1 MLGPIL
7 SKDLW
12 QKISRNV
19 ESVDKYVKK
28 LKTVQLVQL
37 VIKAEMQEYISL
49 AEISNSLNEDAFAKA
64 IHLESISTS
73 QISRRFREM
82 TTEGADIIHK
92 SVVQTLGVELGFK
105 ALRQSLGRLYLI
117 DASTI
122 SLCLSQY
129 VILWA
134 DFRETK
140 GGVKL
145 HQRIRF
151 DGDPIPDEATITVAR
166 KSDKSQLE
174 FLSVEDED
182 ALNVFDRGYLEYKQ
196 FDRYCRESIRFVTRL
211 KNNAC
216 VEVLQELEVD
226 EESVVEEDLIVRLGK
241 GKNRMEYDLRLVITK
256 DTEGKAI
263 MILTNDFNMTAEE
276 IGDIYRYRWQIELF
290 FKWIKQHLTIKHL
303 FGKSKAA
310 VVNQLIIALITY
322 CLMMLVK
329 YRSAY
334 QGPLLNIQR
343 LLITCLY
350 EPFTSFVQKLHR
362 KGPPTK
368 GRQRQDSE
376 RVYKETLNQV
386 LSGEMDD
393 LIYSTEIFLTSK
405 PINVK
410 KMWVRTTP

>member
-1 MLGPIL
+1 MQDKNTTESTFFQLLGPIL
-7 SKDLW
+7 SQELW
-12 QKISRNV
+12 QKISNNV
-19 ESVDKYVKK
+19 AFIDKFAKK
-28 LKTVQLVQL
+28 LGTVQLVQL
-37 VIKAEMQEYISL
+37 VMNAEMQHYGSL
-49 AEISNSLNEDAFAKA
+49 AEISNSLNEDEFAKA

-82 TTEGADIIHK
+82 STDVAGIIHK
-92 SVVQTLGVELGFK
+92 SVVQTLGLKLGYN

-122 SLCLSQY
+122 SLCLTQY
-129 VILWA
+129 LWA
-134 DFRETK
+134 DFRKTK

-151 DGDPIPDEATITVAR
+151 DGDSIPDAATITVAR

-174 FLSVEDED
+174 SLIVEDED
-182 ALNVFDRGYLEYKQ
+182 ALNVFDRGYLDYKQ
-196 FDRYCRESIRFVTRL
+196 FDDYSGKGIRFVTRL

-216 VEVLQELEVD
+216 VEVLRELEVD
-226 EESVVEEDLIVRLGK
+226 EESVIEEDLIVRLGK
-241 GKNRMEYDLRLVITK
+241 GKNRMKHDLRLVITM
-256 DTEGKAI
+256 DTKGKAV
-263 MILTNDFNMTAEE
+263 MILTNDFNITAEE
-276 IGDIYRYRWQIELF
+276 IGTIYRYRWQIELF

-310 VVNQLIIALITY
+310 VVNQLFIALITY
-322 CLMMLVK
+322 CLMMLIK
-329 YRSAY
+329 YKAAY
-334 QGPLLNIQR
+334 QGPLLDIQR

-362 KGPPTK
+362 NGNLTK

-376 RVYKETLNQV
+376 RVYEETLNQV

-393 LIYSTEIFLTSK
+393 LFYSTEIL
-405 PINVK
+405 
-410 KMWVRTTP
+410 

>member
-1 MLGPIL
+1 MQDKNTTESTFFQLLEPIL
-7 SKDLW
+7 SRGLW
-12 QKISRNV
+12 QKISKKV

-37 VIKAEMQEYISL
+37 VMNAEMQQYTSL
-49 AEISNSLNEDAFAKA
+49 DEISNSLNEDAFAKA

-82 TTEGADIIHK
+82 STDVAGIIHK
-92 SVVQTLGVELGFK
+92 SVVQTLGLKQGYT

-122 SLCLSQY
+122 TLCLSQY
-129 VILWA
+129 LWA
-134 DFRETK
+134 DFRKTK

-151 DGDPIPDEATITVAR
+151 DGDPIPDAATITVAR
-166 KSDKSQLE
+166 KSDKSELDS
-174 FLSVEDED
+174 LIVEDED
-182 ALNVFDRGYLEYKQ
+182 ALNVFDRGYLHYKQ
-196 FDRYCRESIRFVTRL
+196 FDYYSGNGIRFVTRL

-216 VEVLQELEVD
+216 VEVLRELEVD
-226 EESVVEEDLIVRLGK
+226 EESVIEEDLIVRLGK
-241 GKNRMEYDLRLVITK
+241 GQNRMEHDLRLVITM
-256 DTEGKAI
+256 DTAGKSV
-263 MILTNDFNMTAEE
+263 MILTNDFNITAEE
-276 IGDIYRYRWQIELF
+276 IGVIYRYRWQIELF

-310 VVNQLIIALITY
+310 VVNQLFIALITY
-322 CLMMLVK
+322 CMMMLIK
-329 YRSAY
+329 YKAAY
-334 QGPLLNIQR
+334 QGPLLDIQR

-362 KGPPTK
+362 SGNPTK
-368 GRQRQDSE
+368 GRQRHDSE
-376 RVYKETLNQV
+376 RVYEETLKHV

-393 LIYSTEIFLTSK
+393 LIYSTEIL
-405 PINVK
+405 
-410 KMWVRTTP
+410 

>member
-1 MLGPIL
+1 MQDKNTTESTFFQLLGPIL
-7 SKDLW
+7 SQELW
-12 QKISRNV
+12 QKISNNV
-19 ESVDKYVKK
+19 AFIDKYAKK
-28 LKTVQLVQL
+28 LGTVQLVQL
-37 VIKAEMQEYISL
+37 VMNAEMQHYGSL
-49 AEISNSLNEDAFAKA
+49 AEISNSLNEDEFAKA

-82 TTEGADIIHK
+82 STDVAGIIHK
-92 SVVQTLGVELGFK
+92 SVVQTLGLKLGYN

-122 SLCLSQY
+122 SLCLTQY
-129 VILWA
+129 LWA
-134 DFRETK
+134 DFRKTK

-151 DGDPIPDEATITVAR
+151 DGDSIPDAATITVAR

-174 FLSVEDED
+174 SLIVEDED
-182 ALNVFDRGYLEYKQ
+182 ALNVFDRGYLDYKQ
-196 FDRYCRESIRFVTRL
+196 FDDYSGKGIRFVTRL

-216 VEVLQELEVD
+216 VEVLRELEVD
-226 EESVVEEDLIVRLGK
+226 EESVIEEDLIVRLGK
-241 GKNRMEYDLRLVITK
+241 GKNRMKHDLRLVITM
-256 DTEGKAI
+256 DTKGKAV
-263 MILTNDFNMTAEE
+263 MILTNDFNITAEE
-276 IGDIYRYRWQIELF
+276 IGTIYRYRWQIELF

-310 VVNQLIIALITY
+310 VVNQLFIALITY
-322 CLMMLVK
+322 CLMMLIK
-329 YRSAY
+329 YKAAY
-334 QGPLLNIQR
+334 QGPLLDIQR

-362 KGPPTK
+362 NGNLTK

-376 RVYKETLNQV
+376 RVYEETLNQV

-393 LIYSTEIFLTSK
+393 LFYSTEIL
-405 PINVK
+405 
-410 KMWVRTTP
+410 

>member
-1 MLGPIL
+1 MQDKNTTKSTLFQLLGPIL
-7 SKDLW
+7 SQDLW
-12 QKISRNV
+12 RKISRKV

-37 VIKAEMQEYISL
+37 VINAEMQEYTSL
-49 AEISNSLNEDAFAKA
+49 DEISNSLNKDAFSKA
-64 IHLESISTS
+64 IHLDSISTS

-82 TTEGADIIHK
+82 STDVADLIHK
-92 SVVQTLGVELGFK
+92 SIVQTLGVEQGFK

-129 VILWA
+129 LWA

-174 FLSVEDED
+174 FLIVEDED

-196 FDRYCRESIRFVTRL
+196 FDRYCRDGIRFVTRL

-216 VEVLQELEVD
+216 VEVLRELEVD
-226 EESVVEEDLIVRLGK
+226 EESVIEEDLIVRLGK
-241 GKNRMEYDLRLVITK
+241 GKKRMEHDLRLVITK

-263 MILTNDFNMTAEE
+263 MILTNDFDMTAEE

-290 FKWIKQHLTIKHL
+290 FKWIKQ
-303 FGKSKAA
+303 
-310 VVNQLIIALITY
+310 
-322 CLMMLVK
+322 
-329 YRSAY
+329 
-334 QGPLLNIQR
+334 
-343 LLITCLY
+343 
-350 EPFTSFVQKLHR
+350 
-362 KGPPTK
+362 
-368 GRQRQDSE
+368 
-376 RVYKETLNQV
+376 
-386 LSGEMDD
+386 
-393 LIYSTEIFLTSK
+393 
-405 PINVK
+405 
-410 KMWVRTTP
+410 

>member
-1 MLGPIL
+1 MQDKNTTKSTLFQLLEPIL
-7 SKDLW
+7 SQDLW
-12 QKISRNV
+12 QKISWKV

-37 VIKAEMQEYISL
+37 VINAEMQEYTSL
-49 AEISNSLNEDAFAKA
+49 DEISNSLSNDAFAKA
-64 IHLESISTS
+64 IHLDSISTS

-82 TTEGADIIHK
+82 STDVADLIHK
-92 SVVQTLGVELGFK
+92 SIVQTLGVERGFK
-105 ALRQSLGRLYLI
+105 SLRQSLGRLYLI

-129 VILWA
+129 LWA

-140 GGVKL
+140 AGVKL

-151 DGDPIPDEATITVAR
+151 DGGDPIPDEAIITVAR

-174 FLSVEDED
+174 FLVVEDED
-182 ALNVFDRGYLEYKQ
+182 ALNVFDRGYLKYGL
-196 FDRYCRESIRFVTRL
+196 FDYYCSKGIRFVTRL

-216 VEVLQELEVD
+216 VEVLQELEID
-226 EESVVEEDLIVRLGK
+226 EESVIEEDLIVRLGK
-241 GKNRMEYDLRLVITK
+241 GKNRMKHDLRLVITK

-263 MILTNDFNMTAEE
+263 MILTNDFKMTAEE

-329 YRSAY
+329 YKSAY
-334 QGPLLNIQR
+334 KGPLLDIQR

-368 GRQRQDSE
+368 GRQRQDHE
-376 RVYKETLNQV
+376 RIYEITLNQV
-386 LSGEMDD
+386 LSGDMDD
-393 LIYSTEIFLTSK
+393 LFYSNEIF
-405 PINVK
+405 
-410 KMWVRTTP
+410 

>member
-1 MLGPIL
+1 MQDKNITESTFFQLLGPIL
-7 SKDLW
+7 SQDLW
-12 QKISRNV
+12 QKISNKIS
-19 ESVDKYVKK
+19 SVDKYAKK

-37 VIKAEMQEYISL
+37 VMNAEMQQYSSL
-49 AEISNSLNEDAFAKA
+49 AEISNSLNADAFAKA

-73 QISRRFREM
+73 QISRRFRDM
-82 TTEGADIIHK
+82 STDVADIIHK
-92 SVVQTLGVELGFK
+92 SVVQTLGVELGFS
-105 ALRQSLGRLYLI
+105 ALRHSLGRLYLI

-129 VILWA
+129 LWA
-134 DFRETK
+134 DFRTTK

-151 DGDPIPDEATITVAR
+151 DGDPIPDAVTITVAR

-174 FLSVEDED
+174 FLIVEDED
-182 ALNVFDRGYLEYKQ
+182 ALNIFDRGYLDYKQ
-196 FDRYCRESIRFVTRL
+196 FDHYCEKNIRFVTRL

-216 VEVLQELEVD
+216 VEVLRELEVD
-226 EESVVEEDLIVRLGK
+226 EESVIEEDLIVRLGK
-241 GKNRMEYDLRLVITK
+241 GKKQMEHDLRLVITK

-263 MILTNDFNMTAEE
+263 MILTNDFNITAEE
-276 IGDIYRYRWQIELF
+276 IGVIYRYRWQIELF

-310 VVNQLIIALITY
+310 VVNQLLIALITY

-329 YRSAY
+329 CKSVYR
-334 QGPLLNIQR
+334 GPLLDIQR

-362 KGPPTK
+362 QGKTSK
-368 GRQRQDSE
+368 GRQRHDWE
-376 RVYKETLNQV
+376 RIYKETLNQV

-393 LIYSTEIFLTSK
+393 LFYTTEI
-405 PINVK
+405 V
-410 KMWVRTTP
+410 

>member
-1 MLGPIL
+1 MQDKNTTESTFFQLLGPIL
-7 SKDLW
+7 SQDLW
-12 QKISRNV
+12 RKISRNV
-19 ESVDKYVKK
+19 EFVDKYVKK

-37 VIKAEMQEYISL
+37 VINAEIQEYTSL
-49 AEISNSLNEDAFAKA
+49 DEISNSLNKDAFAKA
-64 IHLESISTS
+64 IHLDSISTS
-73 QISRRFREM
+73 QISRRFRDM
-82 TTEGADIIHK
+82 STNVADIIHK
-92 SVVQTLGVELGFK
+92 SIVQTLGVEQGFK
-105 ALRQSLGRLYLI
+105 TLRQSLGRIYLI

-129 VILWA
+129 LWA

-174 FLSVEDED
+174 FLVVEDED

-196 FDRYCRESIRFVTRL
+196 FDRYCRDGIRFVTRL

-226 EESVVEEDLIVRLGK
+226 EESIIEEDLIVRLGK
-241 GKNRMEYDLRLVITK
+241 RKKRMESDLRLVVTK

-263 MILTNDFNMTAEE
+263 MILTNDFNITAEE

-310 VVNQLIIALITY
+310 VVNQLVIALITY

-334 QGPLLNIQR
+334 QGPLLDIQR

-350 EPFTSFVQKLHR
+350 EPFTTFVQKLHR
-362 KGPPTK
+362 KGYPTK
-368 GRQRQDSE
+368 GRQRQDPE
-376 RVYKETLNQV
+376 RIYLETLNQV
-386 LSGEMDD
+386 LSGELDD
-393 LIYSTEIFLTSK
+393 LFFSIEIF
-405 PINVK
+405 
-410 KMWVRTTP
+410 

>member
-1 MLGPIL
+1 MQDKNTTESTFFQLLEPIL
-7 SKDLW
+7 SQDLW
-12 QKISRNV
+12 QKISRTV
-19 ESVDKYVKK
+19 ESVDKYAKK

-37 VIKAEMQEYISL
+37 VMNAEMQHYGSL
-49 AEISNSLNEDAFAKA
+49 DEISNSLNNDEFAKA

-82 TTEGADIIHK
+82 STDVAGIIHK
-92 SVVQTLGVELGFK
+92 SVVQTLGLKLGYN

-129 VILWA
+129 LWA
-134 DFRETK
+134 DFRKTK
-140 GGVKL
+140 SGVKL

-151 DGDPIPDEATITVAR
+151 DGDPIPDAATITVAR

-174 FLSVEDED
+174 SLIVEDED
-182 ALNVFDRGYLEYKQ
+182 ALNVFDRGYLDYKQ
-196 FDRYCRESIRFVTRL
+196 FDDYSGKGIRFVTRL

-216 VEVLQELEVD
+216 VEVLRELEVD
-226 EESVVEEDLIVRLGK
+226 EESVIEEDLIVRLGK
-241 GKNRMEYDLRLVITK
+241 GKNRMEHDLRLVITM
-256 DTEGKAI
+256 DTEGKAV
-263 MILTNDFNMTAEE
+263 MILTNDFNITAEE
-276 IGDIYRYRWQIELF
+276 IGVIYRYRWQIELF

-310 VVNQLIIALITY
+310 VVNQLFIALITY
-322 CLMMLVK
+322 CLMMLIK
-329 YRSAY
+329 YKAVY
-334 QGPLLNIQR
+334 QGPLLDIQR

-362 KGPPTK
+362 NGNLTI

-376 RVYKETLNQV
+376 RVYEETLNQV
-386 LSGEMDD
+386 LSGDMDD
-393 LIYSTEIFLTSK
+393 LFYSTQIL
-405 PINVK
+405 
-410 KMWVRTTP
+410 